1 MRETCRPL
9 GSTDLSVFPV
19 ALGGTAFGMKAGT
32 RESHRLLDTYRAGGG
47 NFLDTADS
55 YRPPVEEI
63 AGFDS
68 ESIIGSWLKTS
79 GARDEMVIATKVGKH
94 PAYPGLRAT
103 NIRRAAEASLG
114 RLRTDRIDLYF
125 AHFDDQGVPLEET
138 ASAFSELVDA
148 GMIRHI
154 GLSDFS
160 GKRVS
165 EWMDV
170 AARNGLHPPVAVQPH
185 YNAVER
191 SGFETDL
198 MPVAL
203 HHALATVPYRGL
215 ASGFLTGKHRLERD
229 DARSQFSQVAQY
241 VDERGAQVLDAL
253 DEIAQERGVQISTV
267 ALAWLTARPTVVA
280 PILSTRNAAQLPALL
295 AAAELTLTD
304 AENRRLDEASGR
316 LVPQG

>member
-9 GSTDLSVFPV
+9 GSTDLSVFAV

-103 NIRRAAEASLG
+103 NIRRAAEASLR

-185 YNAVER
+185 YNVVER

-203 HHALATVPYRGL
+203 HHALATVPTGGSPRDSSP
-215 ASGFLTGKHRLERD
+215 ASTGWSATTFVAGSLRR
-229 DARSQFSQVAQY
+229 RSTSTSA
-241 VDERGAQVLDAL
+241 AL
-253 DEIAQERGVQISTV
+253 RS
-267 ALAWLTARPTVVA
+267 
-280 PILSTRNAAQLPALL
+280 STRWTRSRRNAG
-295 AAAELTLTD
+295 
-304 AENRRLDEASGR
+304 RRSRQWPWHGSRPGPLWSR
-316 LVPQG
+316 RS